1 MVEIMNKLIELRKK
15 IDSLDEE
22 IFDLLEKRMNLSKEI
37 KDVKKKENISV
48 LDSGREQE
56 ILDKIYSR
64 DHFGEEIG
72 DIYKKIMNVSK
83 DLQKR

>member
-1 MVEIMNKLIELRKK
+1 MNKLIELRKK
-15 IDSLDEE
+15 IDNLDEE
-22 IFDLLEKRMNLSKEI
+22 IFDLLEKRMNLSKKI
-37 KDVKKKENISV
+37 RDVKKEENISV

-64 DHFGEEIG
+64 ENFGEEIG